1 MQTFR
6 ITGFEGDPNDL
17 VKEVSD
23 EDRFYI
29 RRAALVSVGALY
41 EDFPGP
47 LSDEMISSAEKILA
61 ERGAT

>member
-1 MQTFR
+1 MATS
-6 ITGFEGDPNDL
+6 TEGGMNK
-17 VKEVSD
+17 VVTEVTD

-47 LSDEMISSAEKILA
+47 LSDDMIESADRIIA
-61 ERGAT
+61 ERANRS